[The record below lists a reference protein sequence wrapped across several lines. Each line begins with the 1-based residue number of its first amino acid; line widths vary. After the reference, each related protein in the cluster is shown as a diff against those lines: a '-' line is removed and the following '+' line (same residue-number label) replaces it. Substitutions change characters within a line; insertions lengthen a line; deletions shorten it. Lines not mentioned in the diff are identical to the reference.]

1 MGGFEFLYLFSH
13 STVILRNK
21 ISDYARKYITIVGT
35 FSTKT
40 RLFLSFRIHLLFWPI
55 SIMAP
60 IRRMGCCVLL
70 PQWVKKFPNY
80 YIYEFNFLENCTFF
94 VNSIPVNF
102 KRIQK
107 QVLPGGWVFKML
119 FWRKKN
125 SWENHFIRKITTVE
139 LTDKM
144 WLFFLFS
151 VLLVVNADPLIQN
164 DQPDLNIKNIND
176 IGPNKVIKINLF
188 FFRKNVLTI
197 LVSRKILIL

>member
-1 MGGFEFLYLFSH
+1 MVLFLQKQGCFCRLEFTCYFDRFLLWRQSGGWGVASCCH
-13 STVILRNK
+13 SGLK
-21 ISDYARKYITIVGT
+21 ISELLHLWIQFFRK
-35 FSTKT
+35 
-40 RLFLSFRIHLLFWPI
+40 LH
-55 SIMAP
+55 
-60 IRRMGCCVLL
+60 
-70 PQWVKKFPNY
+70 
-80 YIYEFNFLENCTFF
+80 FF

-176 IGPNKVIKINLF
+176 IGPNKVINLF
-188 FFRKNVLTI
+188 F
-197 LVSRKILIL
+197 